1 MAVNIKIRARRLLNP
16 LAGYRSWEDSEQKE
30 ITSHLPLANGE
41 TALGIYTPHP
51 QNLKDAIVITSH
63 GLWLFYGNHS
73 NAKFVRYTDIAS
85 TSEPSKTKKGTTLGL
100 KLIDNSRLTLQLT
113 GWDEETRFT
122 DAFSFLQFLIYV
134 DGDIENQTGKPSQIV
149 WYTLSDS
156 SR

>member
-16 LAGYRSWEDSEQKE
+16 LIHYHSWEDSEPKE
-30 ITSHLPLANGE
+30 ITSLLPLAHEE
-41 TALGIYTPHP
+41 TALGIYIPH
-51 QNLKDAIVITSH
+51 QQTLKDAIVITSH
-63 GLWLFYGNHS
+63 GLWLFYDNHS

-100 KLIDNSRLTLQLT
+100 KLIDNSRLTLQVT

-134 DGDIENQTGKPSQIV
+134 DGDIENKTGKPSQIE

-156 SR
+156 AS